1 MAFLYDFYIFCRE
14 KFWLLDSMEIGM
26 YMGLHCGLKS
36 EKSAIWESCMH
47 CLPQRKSGFF
57 SNRVVPLPKRGLLS
71 FFLLKLISD
80 FSLFETKKGDADYF
94 IFRAHCEMYK
104 MFTYS
109 KILHTFCSYL
119 FPINDNNRS
128 GFFRSQK

>member
-47 CLPQRKSGFF
+47 CLPQRKS
-57 SNRVVPLPKRGLLS
+57 V
-71 FFLLKLISD
+71 
-80 FSLFETKKGDADYF
+80 
-94 IFRAHCEMYK
+94 
-104 MFTYS
+104 
-109 KILHTFCSYL
+109 
-119 FPINDNNRS
+119 
-128 GFFRSQK
+128 GFFRFFFKQSGPTPKEGPVEFFFY